1 MLGSCYVEGKSR
13 ITSYCVVLRLRR
25 FFFSMY
31 KKYCME
37 QGHYNPKIR
46 EMKKKDKMVHMEQF
60 NGLGCDHLRGPHPV
74 GCQSL
79 VSLGS
84 DRRIVLL

>member
-1 MLGSCYVEGKSR
+1 
-13 ITSYCVVLRLRR
+13 
-25 FFFSMY
+25 
-31 KKYCME
+31 ME